1 MYLEMMGDMTETV
14 TENDLG
20 EFFDSGFDDAAEDFG
35 QYMPQ
40 NEDNSDADNTTEDT
54 TFVDDMNGTDGQPA
68 DTPAGDTGAET
79 GDARAAD
86 TTAEA
91 EAEPKN
97 TEDKSEPRYTLK
109 IRGKEQEYGLQDIL
123 QLASKGGDYDR
134 VRQGYDE
141 FRVEAMALRELAA
154 ERGKSSAELL
164 TELKA
169 RQAAD
174 KVDKL
179 AGELMENGMDEALA
193 RLLAEN
199 QITVREMLQAKN
211 QSSPAN
217 VAEEEGEPNTEE
229 TRDGGADKDGH
240 GEALAESIRKLV
252 AVYGVNELPPEVI
265 QLSVEKQLPPFEAY
279 QNWLLQ
285 KAEAE
290 KAELG
295 RQLEQE
301 RLNKRNLAKSPGR
314 LENSVGGGKDWFADG
329 MDMMGW

>member
-1 MYLEMMGDMTETV
+1 MFLENMGEHLAETV

-20 EFFDSGFDDAAEDFG
+20 EFFDSGFADAAEDFG
-35 QYMPQ
+35 QYEPI
-40 NEDNSDADNTTEDT
+40 NTDNTTEDT
-54 TFVDDMNGTDGQPA
+54 TSVDDMNGADEQLA

-79 GDARAAD
+79 GEPTAAD
-86 TTAEA
+86 TPAEA
-91 EAEPKN
+91 EGEPKN

-154 ERGKSSAELL
+154 ERGKSAAELL
-164 TELKA
+164 TELKD
-169 RQAAD
+169 QAKAG
-174 KVDKL
+174 KVDEL
-179 AGELMENGMDEALA
+179 AGELMENGLEEPLA

-199 QITVREMLQAKN
+199 QIAMREMLQAKN
-211 QSSPAN
+211 QPQVSGMTSDR
-217 VAEEEGEPNTEE
+217 VQEEDAQNNDTAD
-229 TRDGGADKDGH
+229 TKGADTSGQS
-240 GEALAESIRKLV
+240 EAVAESIRKLV

-265 QLSVEKQLPPFEAY
+265 KLSVDKQLPPFEAY

-285 KAEAE
+285 KAEAD
-290 KAELG
+290 KAELN

-314 LENSVGGGKDWFADG
+314 LENTGSGGKDWFIDG
-329 MDMMGW
+329 MDTMGW